1 MIKLAWGGMKTI
13 LCWFGFCLHFCS
25 DPQEHW
31 KEEQSL
37 FFVSIH
43 GTFTT
48 KGFLK
53 GGVVTNCLLVAQYLS
68 ISDKGNRS
76 LIFIGVIER
85 MNGMESG
92 WWHVCL

>member
-1 MIKLAWGGMKTI
+1 MGWHED
-13 LCWFGFCLHFCS
+13 FCVGLDFACIFAS
-25 DPQEHW
+25 NSQEHW
-31 KEEQSL
+31 KEEQNL

-43 GTFTT
+43 GAFTI
-48 KGFLK
+48 KGVLK

-92 WWHVCL
+92 WWHVFL